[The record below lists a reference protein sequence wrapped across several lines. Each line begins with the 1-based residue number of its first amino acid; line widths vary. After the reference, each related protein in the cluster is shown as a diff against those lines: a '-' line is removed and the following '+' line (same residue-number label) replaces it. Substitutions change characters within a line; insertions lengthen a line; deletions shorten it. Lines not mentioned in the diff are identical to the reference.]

1 MVTFNN
7 QPKGHSCPLSPH
19 CQLFSTGI
27 HTIAFGNLITSQRH
41 CSQSLFVM
49 TVFTGG
55 FGEAALNK
63 VEPSTIEKEVPYE
76 YADSKVHNMQG
87 NQRGG

>member
-1 MVTFNN
+1 MPPFASLSTFFYR
-7 QPKGHSCPLSPH
+7 HSHNRLRKPH
-19 CQLFSTGI
+19 NLTTSLFSG
-27 HTIAFGNLITSQRH
+27 
-41 CSQSLFVM
+41 LFVM

-63 VEPSTIEKEVPYE
+63 VEPSTIEKEAPYE